1 MMLRYA
7 PPYIKPKR
15 ERKTEKKK
23 KKATTSGGVAK
34 KPKGN
39 GINDS
44 LVRWLCVYAVV
55 FWFFY
60 CNWACASHLTCCTFF
75 V

>member
-1 MMLRYA
+1 MLRYA

-23 KKATTSGGVAK
+23 KKATSSGGVAK

-39 GINDS
+39 GINES
-44 LVRWLCVYAVV
+44 FVWWVCVYAVV
-55 FWFFY
+55 F
-60 CNWACASHLTCCTFF
+60 
-75 V
+75 

>member
-23 KKATTSGGVAK
+23 KKAITSGGVAK

-39 GINDS
+39 GINNS
-44 LVRWLCVYAVV
+44 LVCWLV
-55 FWFFY
+55 FMP
-60 CNWACASHLTCCTFF
+60 
-75 V
+75 

>member
-23 KKATTSGGVAK
+23 KKATSSGGVAK

-39 GINDS
+39 GINES
-44 LVRWLCVYAVV
+44 LVRWGCVYAVV
-55 FWFFY
+55 FWLF
-60 CNWACASHLTCCTFF
+60 
-75 V
+75 

>member
-23 KKATTSGGVAK
+23 KKATSSGGVAK

-44 LVRWLCVYAVV
+44 LVR
-55 FWFFY
+55 
-60 CNWACASHLTCCTFF
+60 
-75 V
+75 

>member
-1 MMLRYA
+1 MLHFA
-7 PPYIKPKR
+7 PPHIKPKR

-23 KKATTSGGVAK
+23 KKASISGGVAK

-39 GINDS
+39 GINEG
-44 LVRWLCVYAVV
+44 
-55 FWFFY
+55 
-60 CNWACASHLTCCTFF
+60 F